1 MAFDA
6 CMVHCIAHELN
17 TELKGA
23 KVERV
28 LQPQSDEIWLQLHQ
42 NRTTHRLLLNAGSN
56 HPRIYITQSQKENPL
71 VAPMFCMHLRKH
83 LNGAKILQIAQKDFE
98 RVIEITFEAY
108 DEMGFPCKKYLILE
122 IMGKYSNLIFCNA
135 DFVILSA
142 LKTVDFTTSRKRQ
155 ILPGMTYEMPP
166 PQEKIPF
173 LSLTKEDFF
182 QAFDASPNKDGKAVL
197 RNICA
202 GLATST
208 VALLSS
214 QNATEPNELWRACA
228 DFSDAL
234 RNHTAKPYLLSRN
247 GVAQDYFCLCAKVE
261 ADELCTEQPSFSHL
275 LDSFFFA
282 LSFQEQNRQRAAE
295 LSRLVAS
302 AKARLERKITAQTQE
317 LKESEQMQ
325 EYKVYADLITS
336 QMYRLKSG
344 MTEAV
349 LDCYDTD
356 PPSQKT
362 VPLQAK
368 LTPAQNAQYYYKRY
382 RKAKNAAAILQEQI
396 EKAKKECD
404 YLDTV
409 AQSLLRAETEGD
421 FAEIRAELAENGYGK
436 AAEKA
441 PKNAK
446 NAKSV
451 APKPM
456 SFETDG
462 GFTVLCGK
470 NNRQNDYIT
479 TKVAQ
484 KEDFWFHVKNHPA
497 SHVIL
502 LCEGKDVPDSDLWQ
516 AAIIAATYSQA
527 AQSQKVEVDYTR
539 VRYVKKPGGA
549 KPGFVIYLQNQT
561 AYVTPD
567 PALCARLRRS

>member
-17 TELKGA
+17 TALKGA

-42 NRTTHRLLLNAGSN
+42 NRTTYRLLLNAGAN
-56 HPRIYITQSQKENPL
+56 HPRIYLTNSQKENPL
-71 VAPMFCMHLRKH
+71 VAPMFCMLLRKH
-83 LNGAKILQIAQKDFE
+83 LNGAKILEIAQKDFE
-98 RVIEITFEAY
+98 RVIEITFESY

-135 DFVILSA
+135 DFAIVSA

-155 ILPGMTYEMPP
+155 VLPGMTYEMPP
-166 PQEKIPF
+166 PQEKISF

-182 QAFDASPNKDGKAVL
+182 QAVSDSQNKDGKAVL

-208 VALLSS
+208 VALLS

-228 DFSDAL
+228 DFSGAL
-234 RNHTAKPYLLSRN
+234 RNHTAKPYLLLKN
-247 GVAQDYFCLCAKVE
+247 GIAQDYFCLPAKTDGEEVCA
-261 ADELCTEQPSFSHL
+261 EQPSFSHL
-275 LDSFFFA
+275 LDSFFAA
-282 LSFQEQNRQRAAE
+282 LSFQEQNRQRSAD
-295 LSRLVAS
+295 LSQLVTT
-302 AKARLERKITAQTQE
+302 AKARLERKITAQSAE
-317 LKESEQMQ
+317 LKESEQMH
-325 EYKVYADLITS
+325 EYKTYADLITS
-336 QMYRLKSG
+336 QMYRLKIG
-344 MTEAV
+344 MTEAI

-356 PPSQKT
+356 PPSQKA

-404 YLDTV
+404 YLNTV

-421 FAEIRAELAENGYGK
+421 FDEIRAELAENGYGK

-446 NAKSV
+446 NAKS
-451 APKPM
+451 ALPKPM
-456 SFETDG
+456 IFQTDG

-484 KEDFWFHVKNHPA
+484 KEDLWFHVKNHPA
-497 SHVIL
+497 SHVVL
-502 LCEGKDVPDSDLWQ
+502 LCEGKDVPDNDLWQ

-561 AYVTPD
+561 AYVTPN
-567 PALCARLRRS
+567 PALCARLRRP